1 MTTLRELLDRVEEL
15 DKQAAHAN
23 QAARVASEELEAAKS
38 LLASAM
44 EEQGTDI
51 VRKEGFTVTL
61 NDKERPNV
69 VDWDAFYQY
78 VKRSGNLQLFERRV
92 SSRAYSEIMESRK
105 SKPMPGVTTFK
116 YRALAVRRG

>member
-1 MTTLRELLDRVEEL
+1 MTTLRELLDEVEKL
-15 DKQAAHAN
+15 DIEAAHAN
-23 QAARVASEELEAAKS
+23 QAARVASEALEGAKQ
-38 LLASAM
+38 LLMSAM

-92 SSRAYSEIMESRK
+92 SSKAYSEIMESRK
-105 SKPMPGVTTFK
+105 SKPMPGVNPFK
-116 YRALAVRRG
+116 YRTLAVRRG